1 MTNISEIEME
11 YEKYKN
17 KIEAKYPKLAYL
29 LNDFNGKEAFFKK
42 VNEPNSHL
50 LRKELYTL
58 FGFPKELNK
67 EDENFSDLALPF
79 LRFKDYPLS
88 NVMASKSEAI
98 FREYCFNEAVKNI
111 QAKDLFST
119 LSLQIKYLQDISDED
134 RKTIEHILLDKGE
147 SYAVTDIKFISILKD
162 AFKSDNPEKVLSEFE
177 KSIKYTSSDT
187 PEAYKVWKRTRTL
200 VNDFL
205 KAKIETFNDVL
216 MNTIPNMKFVSAD
229 EVFKNK
235 EKDEQALVDFNK
247 LVALL
252 PYKEEEDKLDVLNGI
267 NNYMDKD
274 IVKMLPQF
282 KDKWVN
288 GRLCFEIG
296 DEDKALFKKYKGVMN
311 TKYFVITVN
320 PIDLLFCS
328 TDQEYQSCF
337 SLLSSHGS
345 VKGLPNFIA
354 RKDIAMCFL
363 SSGSLS
369 KPWKHEWYPGLSF
382 SHIKIKARAFL
393 YNDKDLKYIDVGR
406 CYSPCEISNATNGS
420 LAQFRTAARIHIW
433 KLLTENGTDVTTMGT
448 INRKT
453 LKEYLTKGYTDS
465 QSLDI
470 IFDVAPLKERIF
482 KNHEHNEVYF
492 DNLSFRTDDK
502 TGEMISKYWGS
513 VGSGSTYY
521 YNASGSLGELYRK
534 GLDNAKSKKGDE

>member
-1 MTNISEIEME
+1 MTNISEIEIE
-11 YEKYKN
+11 YEKYRG
-17 KIEAKYPKLAYL
+17 KIEAKYPRVAQL
-29 LNDFNGKEAFFKK
+29 LNDFNGKDAFFKK
-42 VNEPNSHL
+42 VNEPESHS

-58 FGFPKELNK
+58 FGYPKELNK
-67 EDENFSDLALPF
+67 EDENFSDLALSF
-79 LRFKDYPLS
+79 IRFKDYPLS
-88 NVMASKSEAI
+88 DVMASKSEAI

-111 QAKDLFST
+111 QAKDLFSS
-119 LSLQIKYLQDISDED
+119 LSLQIKYLQDISDKD
-134 RKTIEHILLDKGE
+134 KKVIEHILLQKGE
-147 SYAVTDIKFISILKD
+147 AFAVSDIRFISMLKD
-162 AFKSDNPEKVLSEFE
+162 AYKSKNPEKVLSEFE
-177 KSIKYTSSDT
+177 KGIKYTSIDT
-187 PEAYKVWKRTRTL
+187 PDAYKVWKRARYF
-200 VNDFL
+200 VNSFCNS
-205 KAKIETFNDVL
+205 KVETFNEVL
-216 MNTIPNMKFVSAD
+216 INTIPNMKFVSAG

-235 EKDEQALVDFNK
+235 EKDEQALADFNK

-252 PYKEEEDKLDVLNGI
+252 PYKDEKDKLDVLNGI

-296 DEDKALFKKYKGVMN
+296 DEEKALFKKYKGVMN

-320 PIDLLFCS
+320 PVDLLFCS

-337 SLLSSHGS
+337 SLLSTHGS

-354 RKDIAMCFL
+354 RKDVAMCFL

-406 CYSPCEISNATNGS
+406 CYSPSEISNATEGS
-420 LAQFRTAARIHIW
+420 LFEFRTSARILLW
-433 KLLTENGTDVTTMGT
+433 KLLTENGVDMTQLGS
-448 INRKT
+448 INRKC
-453 LKEYLTKGYTDS
+453 LKQYLTNGYTDS

-470 IFDVAPLKERIF
+470 EFDVTPLVEKRF
-482 KNHEHNEVYF
+482 KGHGHNEVYF
-492 DNLSFRTDDK
+492 DNLKFAFIKDGDSEDV
-502 TGEMISKYWGS
+502 SKYCGS
-513 VGSGSTYY
+513 VGAGCLYKF
-521 YNASGSLGELYRK
+521 NASGSLGELYRR
-534 GLDNAKSKKGDE
+534 GLENAKR